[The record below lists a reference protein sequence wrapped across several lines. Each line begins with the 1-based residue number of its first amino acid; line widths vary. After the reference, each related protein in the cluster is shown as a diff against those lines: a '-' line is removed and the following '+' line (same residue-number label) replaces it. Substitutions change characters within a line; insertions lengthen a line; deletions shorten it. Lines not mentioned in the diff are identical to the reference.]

1 MRNTQVLQEFYH
13 RYLQCLVVEL
23 DNPMPPQK
31 NNNPKSK
38 SGQVPCT
45 CKHNCKK
52 GMSKIWKRHYVRQ
65 SISLYCQCGEKTS
78 MLLLSWCGAYHI
90 KSVLRWLPLGDHH
103 STCENINMKF
113 SVLRSCAPIHHMIM
127 TIPWPWPPYHH
138 HHDFNHLYPPQLQNR
153 RNIFRTS
160 TETIYHP
167 IFTLTLAIT
176 KGHHNGVTGRRQG
189 IRQAGGGQ
197 PLRSMM
203 EMMFGWQGL
212 FED

>member
-1 MRNTQVLQEFYH
+1 MLSCGIGQSHAPTKKQQPKIEIWAGSMYMQTQLQKGHVKNLEKALCTAIYFP
-13 RYLQCLVVEL
+13 LL
-23 DNPMPPQK
+23 PMWRE
-31 NNNPKSK
+31 N
-38 SGQVPCT
+38 
-45 CKHNCKK
+45 KH
-52 GMSKIWKRHYVRQ
+52 VA
-65 SISLYCQCGEKTS
+65 S